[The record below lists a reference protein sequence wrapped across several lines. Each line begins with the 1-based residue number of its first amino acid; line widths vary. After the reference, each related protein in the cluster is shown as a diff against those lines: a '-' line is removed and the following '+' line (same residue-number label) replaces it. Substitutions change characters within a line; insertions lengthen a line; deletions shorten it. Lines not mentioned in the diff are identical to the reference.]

1 VERWEIIR
9 HNICILRNG
18 LELAENFREILW
30 AEDEDREK
38 FIGNHFLWE
47 ISMNIF
53 MIANFREKKS

>member
-1 VERWEIIR
+1 V
-9 HNICILRNG
+9 
-18 LELAENFREILW
+18 ENFEEILW

-53 MIANFREKKS
+53 MIANFREKESPRRLGGN